1 MKSSTKNLILTAALM
16 GSVALALP
24 GHAQESAAGQEMQ
37 QSGQAADNSASDAGS
52 SIKHALNATADEASD
67 AALTTKVKTALLSDK
82 RAKKYTIQIES
93 DQGVVTLTGAV
104 ASPSAA
110 THVQT
115 VASNVSGVKSVNNQ
129 LTWPTSQ
136 E

>member
-1 MKSSTKNLILTAALM
+1 
-16 GSVALALP
+16 
-24 GHAQESAAGQEMQ
+24 
-37 QSGQAADNSASDAGS
+37 
-52 SIKHALNATADEASD
+52 
-67 AALTTKVKTALLSDK
+67 VKAALLSDK
-82 RAKKYTIQIES
+82 RAKKYTIRVES
-93 DQGVVTLTGAV
+93 DQGVVTLAGSV

-110 THVQT
+110 AHAQT

>member
-1 MKSSTKNLILTAALM
+1 MKSTTKSFIFTAALM
-16 GSVALALP
+16 GGIAIALP
-24 GHAQESAAGQEMQ
+24 AHAQDSAAGQMQ
-37 QSGQAADNSASDAGS
+37 QSGQAADSSASDAGS
-52 SIKHALNATADEASD
+52 SIKHAFRATADETGD
-67 AALTTKVKTALLSDK
+67 AALTTKVKAALLSDK
-82 RAKKYTIQIES
+82 RAKKYTIRVES
-93 DQGVVTLTGAV
+93 DQGVVTLAGSV

-110 THVQT
+110 AHAQT